1 MKHNAN
7 LLLDRYKCESVL
19 LKGGDFEGDVAV
31 DYWLHKEGE
40 DLRLKSPKINLNNKS
55 YHGTGCTLSSAIA
68 ANITNGES
76 VQNAMVLAKQYVL
89 GAIKNSKLSGCKS
102 NIISSASIQDYN
114 ITMPEIISNAIL
126 QLPESPF
133 LNIKCKIG
141 FYPIV
146 ESSSWVEKL
155 CQLGVKTI
163 QLRIKNGLAKNLE
176 FEIIKSIEISNKY
189 KVKLFINDYWK
200 YAIKHQAY
208 GVHLGQEDI
217 ENTDL
222 VKIHDAGLRLGISTH
237 DYYELGRALQIKPS
251 YIALGPIYHT
261 TSKQMRFAPQGLDKL
276 KLWRSLIK
284 DTQLVAI
291 GGVGYDDM
299 SGVYSSGADGIAVIS
314 YVAQSSDMEGNV
326 RKALSLC

>member
-1 MKHNAN
+1 
-7 LLLDRYKCESVL
+7 
-19 LKGGDFEGDVAV
+19 
-31 DYWLHKEGE
+31 
-40 DLRLKSPKINLNNKS
+40 
-55 YHGTGCTLSSAIA
+55 
-68 ANITNGES
+68 
-76 VQNAMVLAKQYVL
+76 
-89 GAIKNSKLSGCKS
+89 
-102 NIISSASIQDYN
+102 
-114 ITMPEIISNAIL
+114 
-126 QLPESPF
+126 
-133 LNIKCKIG
+133 
-141 FYPIV
+141 
-146 ESSSWVEKL
+146 
-155 CQLGVKTI
+155 
-163 QLRIKNGLAKNLE
+163 
-176 FEIIKSIEISNKY
+176 
-189 KVKLFINDYWK
+189 
-200 YAIKHQAY
+200 
-208 GVHLGQEDI
+208 VHLGQEDI

-251 YIALGPIYHT
+251 YIALGPLYHT